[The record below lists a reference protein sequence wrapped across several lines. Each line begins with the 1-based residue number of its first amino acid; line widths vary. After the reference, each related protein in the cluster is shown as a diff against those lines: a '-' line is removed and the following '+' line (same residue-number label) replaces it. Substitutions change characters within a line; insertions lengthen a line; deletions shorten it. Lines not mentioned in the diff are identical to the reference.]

1 MVRVD
6 YKQTKINK
14 TEIIVPVIFYVVGIF
29 MICNGYYKEGLS
41 AEFYSQSLVPALGLI
56 AFISACSYGLAKQHT
71 KKVNEIKKFLENGYR
86 VDGEVLNINTHNY
99 TVRKKSGTYRENYF
113 TFTVKYTDPFT
124 GKEVIKESIRTFTYY
139 KLNTNYC
146 ALRVLDGEVLVESV
160 DAVKSVD
167 VVKCKIDLRTQK
179 IITIVIFLLI
189 ISVILLFVISILGTS
204 VIMPI
209 R

>member
-14 TEIIVPVIFYVVGIF
+14 TEIIVPVIFYVVGFF

-41 AEFYSQSLVPALGLI
+41 TEFYSQSLIPALGLI
-56 AFISACSYGLAKQHT
+56 VFVSACSYGLAKQHT

-86 VDGEVLNINTHNY
+86 VDGEVLNINTHTY

-124 GKEVIKESIRTFTYY
+124 GEEVIKESIRTFTYY

-160 DAVKSVD
+160 DA
-167 VVKCKIDLRTQK
+167 VKCKIDLRTQK

>member
-56 AFISACSYGLAKQHT
+56 AFVSACSYGLAKQHT

-86 VDGEVLNINTHNY
+86 VDGEVLNINTHTY
-99 TVRKKSGTYRENYF
+99 TVRKKSRTYRENYF
-113 TFTVKYTDPFT
+113 TFTVKYTDLFT
-124 GKEVIKESIRTFTYY
+124 GEEVIKESIRTFTYY

-160 DAVKSVD
+160 DA
-167 VVKCKIDLRTQK
+167 VKCKIDLRTQK

>member
-1 MVRVD
+1 
-6 YKQTKINK
+6 
-14 TEIIVPVIFYVVGIF
+14 

-41 AEFYSQSLVPALGLI
+41 TEFYSQSLIPALGLI
-56 AFISACSYGLAKQHT
+56 AFVSACSYGLAKQHT
-71 KKVNEIKKFLENGYR
+71 KKVNEMKKFLENGYR
-86 VDGEVLNINTHNY
+86 VDGEILNINTHTY
-99 TVRKKSGTYRENYF
+99 TLRKKSGTYRENYF

-124 GKEVIKESIRTFTYY
+124 GEEVIKESIRTFTYY

-146 ALRVLDGEVLVESV
+146 ALRVLDDEVLVESV
-160 DAVKSVD
+160 DAVKG
-167 VVKCKIDLRTQK
+167 KIDLRTQK
-179 IITIVIFLLI
+179 IIMIVIFLLI

>member
-14 TEIIVPVIFYVVGIF
+14 AEIVVPVIFYVVGIF
-29 MICNGYYKEGLS
+29 MIFNGYHKEGLS
-41 AEFYSQSLVPALGLI
+41 TEFYSQSLIPALGLI
-56 AFISACSYGLAKQHT
+56 AFVSACSYGLAKQHT
-71 KKVNEIKKFLENGYR
+71 KKVNEIKNFLENSYR
-86 VDGEVLNINTHNY
+86 VDGEILNINTHTY
-99 TVRKKSGTYRENYF
+99 TLRKKSGTYRENYF

-124 GKEVIKESIRTFTYY
+124 GEEVIKESIRTFTYY

-146 ALRVLDGEVLVESV
+146 ALRVLDDEVLVESV
-160 DAVKSVD
+160 DAVKG
-167 VVKCKIDLRTQK
+167 KIDLRTQK
-179 IITIVIFLLI
+179 IIMIVMFLLI

>member
-41 AEFYSQSLVPALGLI
+41 TEFYSQSLIPALGLI
-56 AFISACSYGLAKQHT
+56 AFVSACSYGLTKQHT
-71 KKVNEIKKFLENGYR
+71 KKVNEMKKFLENGYR
-86 VDGEVLNINTHNY
+86 VDGEILNINTHTY
-99 TVRKKSGTYRENYF
+99 IVRKKSGTHRENYF

-124 GKEVIKESIRTFTYY
+124 GEEVIKESIRTFTYY

-146 ALRVLDGEVLVESV
+146 ALRVLNDEVLVESV
-160 DAVKSVD
+160 DAVKG
-167 VVKCKIDLRTQK
+167 KIDLRTQK
-179 IITIVIFLLI
+179 IIMIIIFLLI
-189 ISVILLFVISILGTS
+189 IPVILLFVISILGTS

>member
-41 AEFYSQSLVPALGLI
+41 TEFYSQSLIPALGLI
-56 AFISACSYGLAKQHT
+56 AFVSACSYGLAKQHT
-71 KKVNEIKKFLENGYR
+71 KKVNEMKKFLENGYR
-86 VDGEVLNINTHNY
+86 VDGEILNINTHTY
-99 TVRKKSGTYRENYF
+99 TLRKKSGTYRENYF

-124 GKEVIKESIRTFTYY
+124 GEEVIKESIRTFTYY

-146 ALRVLDGEVLVESV
+146 ALRVLDDEVLVESV
-160 DAVKSVD
+160 DAVKG
-167 VVKCKIDLRTQK
+167 KIDLRTQK
-179 IITIVIFLLI
+179 IIMIVIFLLI